1 MKNIF
6 RRYFWVIL
14 DFILIYV
21 ALTLSLILRFGEDSG
36 PYFYLCRKLFIYLP
50 LFYYLFAL
58 LFRLY
63 KRVWRYLSIN
73 DLFLII
79 EVATAGIFSFMF
91 KFDGRFFSPSNSS
104 RPNLVFYFSLG
115 GGKQIGLEIIF

>member
-1 MKNIF
+1 MKNTF

-14 DFILIYV
+14 DFILIDV

-36 PYFYLCRKLFIYLP
+36 HYFYLCRELFIYLP
-50 LFYYLFAL
+50 LFYHLFAL

-79 EVATAGIFSFMF
+79 EVATAGIFSSLLCLNLTE
-91 KFDGRFFSPSNSS
+91 GFFPPRTVVALTWFFILALVGGS
-104 RPNLVFYFSLG
+104 RLVWR
-115 GGKQIGLEIIF
+115 